1 MNNDFKLL
9 FVGAIISL
17 ISSVITF
24 LAQEVYKQLSK
35 NQGKVK
41 IYRKIVY
48 SKIISNQTWG
58 FTNSNDDIIFL
69 VPIWIEIHN
78 TKNKNEII
86 RNFNL
91 ALYNNG
97 KKVTMMNQ
105 LSDGIIN
112 GEKQYYGD
120 EGVYSFLVSPERIE
134 RYSLHFMVK
143 KKDLNKNFDE
153 VRVSYY
159 DTRDKLKEFKL
170 LGIDKCWMV
179 QKNKIDTDWNLM
191 A

>member
-1 MNNDFKLL
+1 MSNDFKLL
-9 FVGAIISL
+9 IVGAMISL
-17 ISSVITF
+17 VSSIVTF
-24 LAQEVYKQLSK
+24 LVQEAYKQLSK

-48 SKIISNQTWG
+48 SKFTHNQTWG
-58 FTNSNDDIIFL
+58 FSNSTEGLNFS
-69 VPIWIEIHN
+69 VPMWIEIHN

-97 KKVTMMNQ
+97 KKVTMMTQINHN
-105 LSDGIIN
+105 IIN
-112 GEKQYYGD
+112 GENLYYGD
-120 EGVYSFLVSPERIE
+120 KGVYSFLVSPERIE
-134 RYSLHFMVK
+134 RYDLYFMVK
-143 KKDLNKNFDE
+143 KKDFEYNFDE

-170 LGIDKCWMV
+170 LGIDKCWVV
-179 QKNKIDTDWNLM
+179 QKNKIDTDWNLI